1 MLGHQ
6 IPPGDLLGCVVR
18 ERRITSRVGTH
29 DFFPFL
35 GVSCLVPSE
44 VTYSW
49 IERHQQIYPGET
61 LCGLL
66 VPWVHGD
73 LLEGRDLLSFVDN
86 EAAVSSLIKGS
97 SGQEDVH
104 TKTIVQ
110 LAHLIFQKRQIR
122 PWIEW
127 IDSASNPSDGLSRL
141 GIEDEWTQTQ
151 PWRLCKLSFPVE
163 LRFVARPTDL
173 QPFLSLLNCG

>member
-110 LAHLIFQKRQIR
+110 LAHLISKNARF
-122 PWIEW
+122 
-127 IDSASNPSDGLSRL
+127 DLGLNGL
-141 GIEDEWTQTQ
+141 TPLVT
-151 PWRLCKLSFPVE
+151 
-163 LRFVARPTDL
+163 RPTGCPGWVLRTNGPKPNHGDCASC
-173 QPFLSLLNCG
+173 LSQSNYVLLLGLRIFSLSSPY